1 MKIQLAKHVLFREI
15 EREIAYFA
23 ALSHRQS
30 WIELV
35 ESSYDTRKITDAF
48 LFSTMDYADNIK
60 ERMKDLDGRVYLIKT
75 ITITYEWNE

>member
-1 MKIQLAKHVLFREI
+1 MKIQLEKYVLFYQRE
-15 EREIAYFA
+15 EYATYFA
-23 ALSHRQS
+23 ALRHNGS

-35 ESSYDTRKITDAF
+35 ESSYDTQKITDAF